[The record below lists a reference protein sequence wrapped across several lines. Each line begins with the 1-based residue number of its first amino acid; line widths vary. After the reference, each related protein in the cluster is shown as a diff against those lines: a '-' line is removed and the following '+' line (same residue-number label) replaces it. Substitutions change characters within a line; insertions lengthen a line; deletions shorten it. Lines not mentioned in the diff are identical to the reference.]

1 MIWTAWN
8 NGKHH
13 ASGAGYGFKIAVADR
28 DRHFQRGWDTVS
40 VALPQSSGAPLA
52 VEVNI
57 AKDSFWREECR
68 EVIHQGIGR
77 WLGSSGYAP
86 WPWGSPPQFEVEPAG
101 DRRFVVRRCVQPSRT
116 VRRTGR

>member
-1 MIWTAWN
+1 MLSVMPAVGSGPFGRIGSMIWTAWN

-40 VALPQSSGAPLA
+40 VELPQSGGGPLA

-57 AKDSFWREECR
+57 AKDSFWSEECR
-68 EVIHQGIGR
+68 EVIHHDGHGAYPELRNQRPMAHKG
-77 WLGSSGYAP
+77 
-86 WPWGSPPQFEVEPAG
+86 
-101 DRRFVVRRCVQPSRT
+101 VR
-116 VRRTGR
+116 G